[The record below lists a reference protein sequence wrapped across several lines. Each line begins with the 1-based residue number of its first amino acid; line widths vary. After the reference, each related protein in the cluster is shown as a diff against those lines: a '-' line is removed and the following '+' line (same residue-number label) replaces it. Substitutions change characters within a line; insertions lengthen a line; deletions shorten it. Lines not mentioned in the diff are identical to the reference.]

1 MQIDVFALL
10 IEARQRVA
18 TTLTAIDAHRDFWLA
33 STDLMG
39 AVVGGGAAG
48 MASGP
53 AAIAA
58 AEDGGG
64 GH

>member
-10 IEARQRVA
+10 GEARQRVA
-18 TTLTAIDAHRDFWLA
+18 TSMAAIDAHRDFWLA

-39 AVVGGGAAG
+39 AVVGGGAEG
-48 MASGP
+48 MAAGP
-53 AAIAA
+53 APMAA
-58 AEDGGG
+58 ADAGGG